1 MVRNP
6 KFHTWYV
13 GDSRHD
19 EFQADKQKH
28 WKARKFDGVN
38 EESNAYSI
46 IWNAYKG
53 WRQVTEE
60 NTKLQAWQRV

>member
-1 MVRNP
+1 MVTNP
-6 KFHTWYV
+6 KFQAWYV

-19 EFQADKQKH
+19 EFQADKQEE

-38 EESNAYSI
+38 EESNAYSVT
-46 IWNAYKG
+46 WKGYKV

-60 NTKLQAWQRV
+60 NTKLRAWKRV